1 MSVGKNIPHDS
12 AVSHVKGESIFI
24 DDKPFLKN
32 EILCGYL
39 GSKIA
44 SGKLIAINI
53 DKALAVEGV
62 LGIYTHKDLAHNR
75 WGAIV
80 KEQPILVDDRISH
93 QDEPLCVIAATNY
106 KSIEEAKALVEVVV
120 EQDNAVIDIQ
130 ESIDKKMFL
139 TEEKKISRGDVDKAF
154 SDSSHVLEGVFE
166 NGGQEHFYLES
177 HATAAYPLENNQIE
191 VHSSSQHPS
200 ETQHVVAHSLGL
212 RYHQVVCVVKRMGG
226 GFGGKESQAAPFA
239 TLAALCAIKLKR
251 PARLI
256 LNKDDDMQVTGK
268 RHPFKNFWKVSFD
281 DKGVISGYK
290 INLFSNG
297 GAFTDLSGSILE
309 RAMLHSDGC
318 YYIPNIDIRGRV
330 CKTNIHS
337 NTAFRGFGGP
347 QGNATIESI
356 IEEISNTLGID
367 SSLIRQRNLYQGK
380 NLETPYGQVIEH
392 NTLPE
397 IYEKLLKSSN
407 YDKRRKEIDEFN
419 KSSDTH
425 VKGLAFSGTKFGI
438 AFTARFL
445 NQGNA
450 LVNLHLDGTV
460 QVSTGATEMGQGVNT
475 KIQQVAAGAFGIN
488 ADRVQVMATSTEKN
502 HNTSP
507 TAASSGSDLNCMATL
522 IACEKIC
529 NRLKSVF
536 ESHFSGNL
544 KKNEEIE
551 LDLGK
556 KRDHIQFT
564 DSKVVNVNTKE
575 EIDIGE
581 LIQIAYFNRVSLGDY
596 AFYKTPGLGFDKE
609 TGEGQ
614 AFNYFT
620 NGMAV
625 SEVIID
631 TFTGELKVS
640 QVDIL
645 MDLGR
650 SINPGIDVGQ
660 VSGAFI
666 QGMGWVTTENL
677 VYSDD
682 GRLLS
687 HSPTTYKIPSIQDTP
702 RIFNIDLITNEKNDV
717 CVHRSKAVGEPPF
730 LLGNSVWNAVK
741 NALYYKKPRSAS
753 LLTLPATC
761 EQIVTLLD
769 G

>member
-1 MSVGKNIPHDS
+1 MSIGKNIRHDS
-12 AVSHVKGESIFI
+12 AVTHVSGESVFI
-24 DDKPFLKN
+24 DDKAFVAG
-32 EILCGYL
+32 EVVCGYL
-39 GSKIA
+39 GSPIA
-44 SGKLIAINI
+44 CGKLLNI
-53 DKALAVEGV
+53 DFSKALEVEGV
-62 LGIYTHKDLAHNR
+62 LGIYTHEDLVHNR

-80 KEQPILVDDRISH
+80 KEQPILVDDLITH
-93 QDEPLCVIAATNY
+93 VDEPICVIAAESY
-106 KSIEEAKALVEVVV
+106 QAIEQAKKLINLEY
-120 EQDNAVIDIQ
+120 EQYTPVLDIQ
-130 ESIDKKMFL
+130 ESIDKGLFL
-139 TEEKKISRGDVDKAF
+139 SEEKVISRGDLDKAF
-154 SDSSHVLEGVFE
+154 SEADYTLEGIFE

-200 ETQHVVAHSLGL
+200 ETQHVVAHALGL
-212 RYHQVVCVVKRMGG
+212 SFHQVVCVVKRMGG

-239 TLAALCAIKLKR
+239 SLAALCAKKLKR

-256 LNKDDDMQVTGK
+256 LNKDDDMKVTGK
-268 RHPFKNFWKVSFD
+268 RHPFKNFWKVAFNKD
-281 DKGVISGYK
+281 GKILGYK
-290 INLFSNG
+290 IILYSNG

-318 YYIPNIDIRGRV
+318 YYIPNIDIKGRV

-347 QGNATIESI
+347 QGNATIESV
-356 IEEISNTLGID
+356 IEEIALKLNID
-367 SSLIRQRNLYQGK
+367 ASIVRQINLYQAD
-380 NLETPYGQVIEH
+380 NLETPYGQVLE
-392 NTLPE
+392 NNNLPE
-397 IYEKLLKSSN
+397 IYNELMATSD
-407 YDKRRKEIDEFN
+407 YTKRRAEIDQFN
-419 KSSDTH
+419 KSSKTH
-425 VKGLAFSGTKFGI
+425 IKGMAVTGTKFGI

-475 KIQQVAAGAFGIN
+475 KIQQVASNCFGLKFS
-488 ADRVQVMATSTEKN
+488 DVQVMPTSTEKN

-529 NRLKSVF
+529 DRLRSVF
-536 ESHFSGNL
+536 DSHFSGAL
-544 KKNEEIE
+544 KEDQEIE
-551 LDLGK
+551 LDLTK
-556 KRDHIQFT
+556 KRDYIVFENDEVIDT
-564 DSKVVNVNTKE
+564 KSKQSISLK
-575 EIDIGE
+575 D

-596 AFYKTPGLGFDKE
+596 AFYKTPGLGFNKDK
-609 TGEGQ
+609 GKGQ
-614 AFNYFT
+614 AFNYYT

-625 SEVIID
+625 SEVSID
-631 TFTGELKVS
+631 RFTGELKVLRT
-640 QVDIL
+640 DIL

-650 SINPGIDVGQ
+650 SLNPGIDIGQ
-660 VSGAFI
+660 VAGAFV

-677 VYSDD
+677 VYNAE
-682 GRLLS
+682 GVLLS

-702 RIFNIDLITNEKNDV
+702 REFNINFIENNSNDV

-741 NALYYKKPRSAS
+741 NAISYIDKGKSSA
-753 LLTLPATC
+753 LKLPATG
-761 EQIVTLLD
+761 EEILMSLD
-769 G
+769 D

>member
-12 AVSHVKGESIFI
+12 AVSHVKGESVFI
-24 DDKPFLKN
+24 DDKPFVKN

-39 GSKIA
+39 GAKIS
-44 SGKLIAINI
+44 SGKLISI
-53 DKALAVEGV
+53 DTSKALEVEGV
-62 LGIYTHKDLAHNR
+62 LGIYTHKDLVHNR

-80 KEQPILVDDRISH
+80 KEQPILVDDQISH
-93 QDEPLCVIAATNY
+93 FDEPICVIAAESY
-106 KSIEEAKALVEVVV
+106 ESIENAKKKIVVNV
-120 EQDNAVIDIQ
+120 KESTPVIDLQ
-130 ESIDKKMFL
+130 ESIDKEMFL
-139 TEEKKISRGDVDKAF
+139 TEEKKIARGDIDKAF
-154 SDSSHVLEGVFE
+154 SSSDFTLEGVFE

-212 RYHQVVCVVKRMGG
+212 SFHRVVCVVKRMGG

-239 TLAALCAIKLKR
+239 TLAALCATKLKR
-251 PARLI
+251 PVRLI

-281 DKGVISGYK
+281 KNGVITGYK

-356 IEEISNTLGID
+356 IEEIAHKLNLD
-367 SSLIRQRNLYQGK
+367 SSLVRKRNLYQGA
-380 NLETPYGQVIEH
+380 NLETPYGQMIEN

-397 IYEKLLKSSN
+397 IYEKLISSSN

-419 KSSDTH
+419 KNSESH
-425 VKGLAFSGTKFGI
+425 VKGLAITGTKFGI

-445 NQGNA
+445 NQGNS

-475 KIQQVAAGAFGIN
+475 KIQQVAAGAFGI
-488 ADRVQVMATSTEKN
+488 DSRSVQVMPTSTEKN

-536 ESHFSGNL
+536 DSHLNGQL
-544 KKNEEIE
+544 KQGEEIE
-551 LDLGK
+551 LDLAK
-556 KRDHIQFT
+556 NRDHIIFKN
-564 DSKVVNVNTKE
+564 SKVVDTKSNKE
-575 EIDIGE
+575 MELSE
-581 LIQIAYFNRVSLGDY
+581 LIGIAYFNRVSLGDY

-609 TGEGQ
+609 TGVGQ
-614 AFNYFT
+614 AFNYYT

-625 SEVIID
+625 SEVLID
-631 TFTGELKVS
+631 IFTGEVKVTR
-640 QVDIL
+640 VDIL

-650 SINPGIDVGQ
+650 SINPGIDNGQ

-677 VYSDD
+677 VYSKD
-682 GRLLS
+682 GVLLS

-702 RIFNIDLITNEKNDV
+702 REFNIDLISNDTNDV

-741 NALYYKKPRSAS
+741 NALYYKTPVNATK
-753 LLTLPATC
+753 LTLPATC
-761 EQIVTLLD
+761 EKIVMLLD
-769 G
+769 D

>member
-12 AVSHVKGESIFI
+12 ARSHVSGESVFI
-24 DDKPFLKN
+24 DDKPFVKG
-32 EILCGYL
+32 EVVCGYL
-39 GSKIA
+39 GSTIA
-44 SGKLIAINI
+44 CGHLISI
-53 DKALAVEGV
+53 DYQKALEVDGV

-80 KEQPILVDDRISH
+80 KEQPILVDDKISH
-93 QDEPLCVIAATNY
+93 QDEPICVIAATSY
-106 KSIEEAKALVEVVV
+106 DAIEEAKKIIVVKV
-120 EQDNAVIDIQ
+120 KKEIPVLKLQ

-139 TEEKKISRGDVDKAF
+139 SEEKKIARGDIDSAF
-154 SDSSHVLEGVFE
+154 NSSDYTLEGIFE

-200 ETQHVVAHSLGL
+200 ETQHVVAHALGL
-212 RYHQVVCVVKRMGG
+212 SFHQVVCVVKRMGG

-239 TLAALCAIKLKR
+239 SLAALCAMKLKR

-256 LNKDDDMQVTGK
+256 LNKDDDMKVTGK
-268 RHPFKNFWKVSFD
+268 RHPFKNFWKVSFN
-281 DKGVISGYK
+281 KNGLITGYK
-290 INLFSNG
+290 VDLFSNG
-297 GAFTDLSGSILE
+297 GAYTDLSGSILE

-318 YYIPNIDIRGRV
+318 YFIPNIDIRGTV

-356 IEEISNTLGID
+356 IEEISHKLNID
-367 SSLIRQRNLYQGK
+367 SAEIRRVNLYQDK
-380 NLETPYGQVIEH
+380 NLETPYGQVVEN

-397 IYEKLLKSSN
+397 IFEKLVESSD
-407 YDKRRKEIDEFN
+407 YYKRRKEINEFN
-419 KSSDTH
+419 KSSLTH
-425 VKGLAFSGTKFGI
+425 VKGMALTGTKFGI

-450 LVNLHLDGTV
+450 LVNLHLDGTA

-475 KIQQVAAGAFGIN
+475 KIQQVAAKAFGVEAPSI
-488 ADRVQVMATSTEKN
+488 QVMPTSTEKN

-529 NRLKSVF
+529 HRLRSVF
-536 ESHFSGNL
+536 DSHFNG
-544 KKNEEIE
+544 KIKEGDEIE

-556 KRDHIQFT
+556 KRAHIIFEN
-564 DSKVVNVNTKE
+564 SKVIDTNSKKE
-575 EIDIGE
+575 INLSE

-596 AFYKTPGLGFDKE
+596 AFYKTPGLGFNKE
-609 TGEGQ
+609 IGRGR

-620 NGMAV
+620 NGMAI

-631 TFTGELKVS
+631 KFTGAVKVNRT
-640 QVDIL
+640 DIL

-650 SINPGIDVGQ
+650 SINPGIDMGQ

-677 VYSDD
+677 VYSDE
-682 GRLLS
+682 GVLLS

-702 RIFNIDLITNEKNDV
+702 REFNIDLIENNSNDV

-741 NALYYKKPRSAS
+741 DALYFAKPECAKN
-753 LLTLPATC
+753 LKLPATC
-761 EQIVTLLD
+761 EEVVMLLD
-769 G
+769 D